1 MIKPI
6 SNKNSKISRIQELPF
21 SRLIPNI
28 VTLSSICVGFSSVKF
43 ALMDRFELAVTAI
56 FIAAILDTL
65 DGRIARLLGTDS
77 HFGAE
82 LDSLADFVCFG
93 AAPALV
99 IYLSSLHHLGNVGW
113 SVVLFFIMC
122 QALRLARFNTDSFKP
137 EAKPPWAI
145 FFFTGI
151 PAPAGALLSLFL
163 LMLGF
168 ATGHGFSFEPTMNA
182 VLLVLVGLM
191 MISRIP
197 TFSLKGCKIKQDY
210 QLPLMLAFGATI
222 ISFINEPWFTLCGF
236 GMAYV
241 LTIPFSYR
249 LFKKYTASKV

>member
-1 MIKPI
+1 MK
-6 SNKNSKISRIQELPF
+6 SKNSKISRIQELPF
-21 SRLIPNI
+21 SHLIPNI

-43 ALMDRFELAVTAI
+43 ALTDRFELAVTAI

-99 IYLSSLHHLGNVGW
+99 IYLSSLQQLGNIGW

-137 EAKPPWAI
+137 EAKPAWTSA
-145 FFFTGI
+145 FFRGI
-151 PAPAGALLSLFL
+151 PAPAGALLSLFFM
-163 LMLGF
+163 MLDF
-168 ATGHGFSFEPTMNA
+168 ATGHGFRFEPILNA
-182 VLLVLVGLM
+182 VLLIVVGLM

-197 TFSLKGCKIKQDY
+197 TFSLKGCKIKQNY

-222 ISFINEPWFTLCGF
+222 ISFINEPWFTLSGL
-236 GMAYV
+236 GVVYV

-249 LFKKYTASKV
+249 SFKRYAVADLKL